1 MNSKALFTLGV
12 RILGLVFLYHAFQ
25 AAVSA
30 ASILLDG
37 RFIHPLL
44 QFSFGILAFQCLAY
58 ACFSLWLVGGAA
70 WLVRWAFREPKE
82 QGNIRGETEH
92 ADV

>member
-1 MNSKALFTLGV
+1 MSTKTLFALGV

-37 RFIHPLL
+37 SFAQPWL
-44 QFSFGILAFQCLAY
+44 QFSFRICVFQCLAY
-58 ACFSLWLVGGAA
+58 ACFSLWLVGGAG
-70 WLVRWAFREPKE
+70 WLIRWAFREPKE
-82 QGNIRGETEH
+82 QSNLHVKTSP
-92 ADV
+92 ADA